1 MVGNFKLYL
10 WSVKIFWQE
19 PRSYVLVWP
28 ARGQAEEKKYFRSV
42 KIFLLSR
49 SGCCLVWPEHW
60 GQSEEQPSVGCC
72 PRPYRQAWYCLVYGG
87 WWHHPSITAA
97 AIRSLGRV
105 WYRQLSHTAVCG
117 HQGTA
122 SEAIKPSYHYEYCPL
137 GYRLEPLQNSAALLC
152 CKLALNYI
160 QYTLIY
166 TLRHPTT
173 QPTCRGAF
181 C

>member
-1 MVGNFKLYL
+1 MSYMSTG
-10 WSVKIFWQE
+10 QE
-19 PRSYVLVWP
+19 RSDCCRLVWP

-72 PRPYRQAWYCLVYGG
+72 PRPYRQAWCCLVYGVLVYGG

-105 WYRQLSHTAVCG
+105 WYHQLSHTAATRG
-117 HQGTA
+117 LHRKPLSPAIITNTA
-122 SEAIKPSYHYEYCPL
+122 
-137 GYRLEPLQNSAALLC
+137 RLDTDLSLC
-152 CKLALNYI
+152 RTARPCYAVS
-160 QYTLIY
+160 
-166 TLRHPTT
+166 
-173 QPTCRGAF
+173 
-181 C
+181 